1 MTTAAKRPRNSF
13 FDALSNR
20 CNVMKAVILRDL
32 RTRFFNHG
40 LGFLMVPLWPLAHM
54 VILLLIYSFSG
65 RSVPFGDSLNLFFAT
80 ALIPTLAFMYI
91 SRFMS
96 LSIVLNSPMLAFPA
110 VTAVDIMA
118 ARAFL
123 EIVAGYM
130 TLILI
135 FTILTILGD
144 NPIPYDIEQAVL
156 AYLSTLLLAVGV
168 GSLVSVIVM
177 FVPFFVTV
185 YALLM
190 VVIYVSSGTLFIVS
204 ALPDQISYILSW
216 NPVVHAVD
224 WMRSAYY
231 PTYSTKILDKQYLLG
246 FGLGSLC
253 LGLTLER
260 TLRWKVLEG

>member
-1 MTTAAKRPRNSF
+1 MTSAEKRPKYSF
-13 FDALSNR
+13 IDALFDR
-20 CNVMKAVILRDL
+20 CNVIKAVILRDL

-40 LGFLMVPLWPLAHM
+40 LGFLIVPLWPLAHM
-54 VILLLIYSFSG
+54 VILLLIYSLTG
-65 RSVPFGDSLNLFFAT
+65 RRAPFGESLNLFFAT
-80 ALIPTLAFMYI
+80 GLIPTLAFMYI

-96 LSIVLNSPMLAFPA
+96 LSIVLNRPMMAFPA

-123 EIVAGYM
+123 EIVAGCL
-130 TLILI
+130 TLMFI

-144 NPIPYDIEQAVL
+144 NPIPYNMEQAVF
-156 AYLSTLLLAVGV
+156 AYLATLLLAIGV

-177 FVPFFVTV
+177 FIPFFVTI
-185 YALLM
+185 YALFLI
-190 VVIYVSSGTLFIVS
+190 VIYIASGTLFIVS
-204 ALPDQISYILSW
+204 ALPDQISHVLSW
-216 NPVVHAVD
+216 NPVVHAVE

>member
-1 MTTAAKRPRNSF
+1 MTTVERRPKSSF
-13 FDALSNR
+13 LDALRDRS
-20 CNVMKAVILRDL
+20 NVMKAIILRDL

-54 VILLLIYSFSG
+54 LILLIIYSFSG

-80 ALIPTLAFMYI
+80 GLIPTLAFMYI

-96 LSIVLNSPMLAFPA
+96 LSIVLNTPMLAFPA

-123 EIVAGYM
+123 EIVGAYL
-130 TLILI
+130 TLIFI
-135 FTILTILGD
+135 FSILTISGD
-144 NPIPYDIEQAVL
+144 HPIPYDIEQAMF
-156 AYLSTLLLAVGV
+156 AYLATLLLAIGV

-185 YALLM
+185 YALFM
-190 VVIYVSSGTLFIVS
+190 VVIYIASGTLFIVS

-231 PTYSTKILDKQYLLG
+231 PTYSTEILNKQYLLG

-260 TLRWKVLEG
+260 ILRWKVLEG

>member
-1 MTTAAKRPRNSF
+1 MTKSARHQKDSF
-13 FDALSNR
+13 LDALWDR
-20 CNVMKAVILRDL
+20 CNVMKAIILRDL

-40 LGFLMVPLWPLAHM
+40 LGFLIVPLWPLAHM
-54 VILLLIYSFSG
+54 VILLIIYSLSG

-80 ALIPTLAFMYI
+80 GLIPTLAFMYI

-110 VTAVDIMA
+110 VTTVDIMA

-123 EIVAGYM
+123 EIVGGYL
-130 TLILI
+130 TLICI

-144 NPIPYDIEQAVL
+144 NPIPYDIEQAVY
-156 AYLSTLLLAVGV
+156 AYLATVLLAIGV

-177 FVPFFVTV
+177 FVPFFVTI
-185 YALLM
+185 YALFLI
-190 VVIYVSSGTLFIVS
+190 VVYIASGTLFIVS
-204 ALPDQISYILSW
+204 ALPDEISYTLSW
-216 NPVVHAVD
+216 NPVVHSVE
-224 WMRSAYY
+224 WMRSAFY

>member
-1 MTTAAKRPRNSF
+1 MITVDKRPRSTF
-13 FDALSNR
+13 LVLLHGRF
-20 CNVMKAVILRDL
+20 NVMKAVILRDL
-32 RTRFFNHG
+32 RTRFFDHG
-40 LGFLMVPLWPLAHM
+40 LGFLLVPLWPLAHM
-54 VILLLIYSFSG
+54 VILLIIYSLSG

-80 ALIPTLAFMYI
+80 GLIPTLAFMYI

-96 LSIVLNSPMLAFPA
+96 LSIVLNRPMMAFPA

-123 EIVAGYM
+123 EVVAGYL
-130 TLILI
+130 TLIFI

-144 NPIPYDIEQAVL
+144 NPIPYDMEQAVL
-156 AYLSTLLLAVGV
+156 AYLATLLLAIGV
-168 GSLVSVIVM
+168 GSLASVIVM

-190 VVIYVSSGTLFIVS
+190 IVIYIASGTLFIVS

-260 TLRWKVLEG
+260 TLRWKVLES